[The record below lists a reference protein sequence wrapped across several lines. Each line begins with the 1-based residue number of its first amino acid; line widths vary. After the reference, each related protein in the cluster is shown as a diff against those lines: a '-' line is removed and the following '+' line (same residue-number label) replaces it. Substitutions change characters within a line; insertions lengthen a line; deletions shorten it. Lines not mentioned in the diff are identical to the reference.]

1 MTDIT
6 ANGWTKRGWTV
17 TQQMISDPEQAAQ
30 VAPAAETPSILTK
43 AFDLLRAFNP
53 HERVMTLSELSRAS
67 GLPKSTVH
75 RLLARLVELGA
86 VEHHRSGYK
95 IGLGLL
101 QLGSGTPAGYMRDL
115 GLPHLG
121 QLHRWSSA
129 TVHFAVLRQFDVV
142 YLEKLATRESPASIT
157 SVGGRLPA
165 NCTAIGKAL
174 LAHENFD
181 GLADFLPTPLP
192 GMTTRSITS
201 ADALI
206 NELRKVRDEGIAR
219 EDGEAQPGLACIA
232 APVLMNG
239 FAIGAVS
246 LGFAAGTELP
256 AQAERALTT
265 TARRIAEDVECGLA
279 EGREHWFPR
288 EP

>member
-1 MTDIT
+1 MTLDDQART
-6 ANGWTKRGWTV
+6 AT
-17 TQQMISDPEQAAQ
+17 EQG
-30 VAPAAETPSILTK
+30 AEPPSILTK

-53 HERVMTLSELSRAS
+53 HERVMTLSELARAS

-101 QLGSGTPAGYMRDL
+101 QLGAGTPAGYMRDL

-121 QLHRWSSA
+121 QLQRWSSA

-142 YLEKLATRESPASIT
+142 YLEKLAIRDSPASIT
-157 SVGGRLPA
+157 SIGGRLPA

-181 GLADFLPTPLP
+181 DLAAFLPNPLP
-192 GMTTRSITS
+192 RMTARSVTDVS
-201 ADALI
+201 VLI
-206 NELRKVRDEGIAR
+206 DQLRRVRDSGIAR

-232 APVLMNG
+232 TPVLLNG
-239 FAIGAVS
+239 FAVGAVS

-256 AQAERALTT
+256 AQAERALVT
-265 TARRIAEDVECGLA
+265 TARRISEDVDTGLA
-279 EGREHWFPR
+279 DGREHWFPR
-288 EP
+288 EI

>member
-1 MTDIT
+1 MSRQPTS
-6 ANGWTKRGWTV
+6 A
-17 TQQMISDPEQAAQ
+17 PEREAA
-30 VAPAAETPSILTK
+30 PGDAATEPPSILTK

-53 HERVMTLSELSRAS
+53 HERVMTLSELARAA

-101 QLGSGTPAGYMRDL
+101 QLGAGTPAGYMRDL

-129 TVHFAVLRQFDVV
+129 TVQFAVLRQFDVV
-142 YLEKLATRESPASIT
+142 YLEKLATPDSPASIT
-157 SVGGRLPA
+157 SIGGRLPA

-174 LAHENFD
+174 LAHENLD
-181 GLADFLPTPLP
+181 DLAAFLPNPLP
-192 GMTTRSITS
+192 RMTTRSVTEVEQLV
-201 ADALI
+201 A
-206 NELRKVRDEGIAR
+206 ELRTVRDEGIAR

-232 APVLMNG
+232 APVLLNG

-246 LGFAAGTELP
+246 LGFASGSALP
-256 AQAERALTT
+256 AQSGRALTI
-265 TARRIAEDVECGLA
+265 TARRIAEDVDHGLA
-279 EGREHWFPR
+279 DGREHWFPR
-288 EP
+288 EL

>member
-1 MTDIT
+1 MAHPQLTT
-6 ANGWTKRGWTV
+6 A
-17 TQQMISDPEQAAQ
+17 PERAATG
-30 VAPAAETPSILTK
+30 AEPPSILTK

-53 HERVMTLSELSRAS
+53 HERVMTLSELARAA

-101 QLGSGTPAGYMRDL
+101 QLGAGTPAGYMRDL
-115 GLPHLG
+115 GLPHLA
-121 QLHRWSSA
+121 QLHRWSGA

-142 YLEKLATRESPASIT
+142 YLEKLSVPHSPASIT
-157 SVGGRLPA
+157 TIGGRLPA

-181 GLADFLPTPLP
+181 DLADFLPSPLP
-192 GMTTRSITS
+192 GMTARSIT
-201 ADALI
+201 AVDALI
-206 NELRKVRDEGIAR
+206 DGLRRIRDEGVAR

-232 APVLMNG
+232 APVLLNG

-246 LGFAAGTELP
+246 LGYPSGTDLPPRAA
-256 AQAERALTT
+256 RALTI
-265 TARRIAEDVECGLA
+265 TAGRIAEDVDCGLA

-288 EP
+288 EL